1 MGTKVIGA
9 FVTEQSIPNA
19 DAQVTSHR
27 IAIPGLPQKD
37 ESIVQ
42 VEVSWH
48 DPERKYLSQI

>member
-1 MGTKVIGA
+1 MVGNKVIGA
-9 FVTEQSIPNA
+9 AVTEQSIPNA

-42 VEVSWH
+42 VEGS
-48 DPERKYLSQI
+48 